1 MTDIK
6 PYDGVHGS
14 LAGHRDSYSI
24 RSCTGHIVGGMALG
38 SEPTDAASSTLVS
51 QWRYLYVTGA
61 IPGQE
66 LVGDSSRRRLEMVN
80 LSILEM
86 DSL

>member
-1 MTDIK
+1 
-6 PYDGVHGS
+6 
-14 LAGHRDSYSI
+14 
-24 RSCTGHIVGGMALG
+24 MALG